1 MELLLFLT
9 AVTLIVIGLVI
20 YSKVKDASDELKL
33 LRQDVFK
40 VSVDLAKLQTRLDDL
55 V

>member
-1 MELLLFLT
+1 MELLLFFT

-33 LRQDVFK
+33 LRQDVFLL
-40 VSVDLAKLQTRLDDL
+40 SVNLAKLQTRLNEL

>member
-1 MELLLFLT
+1 MQLLLFFT
-9 AVTLIVIGLVI
+9 AVTTIVIGLVI

-40 VSVDLAKLQTRLDDL
+40 VSVDLAKLQSRLNDL
-55 V
+55 I